1 MSLYR
6 SETMCLYK
14 ITMQKDIIWEAV
26 DEIGNLDI
34 LHMLDLNV
42 DESPYSLPYTL
53 AIKDC
58 EASEKNI

>member
-14 ITMQKDIIWEAV
+14 VTMQKDIIWEAV
-26 DEIGNLDI
+26 NEFGNLSK
-34 LHMLDLNV
+34 LHFLDLNV
-42 DESPYSLPYTL
+42 EESPYTLPYTT